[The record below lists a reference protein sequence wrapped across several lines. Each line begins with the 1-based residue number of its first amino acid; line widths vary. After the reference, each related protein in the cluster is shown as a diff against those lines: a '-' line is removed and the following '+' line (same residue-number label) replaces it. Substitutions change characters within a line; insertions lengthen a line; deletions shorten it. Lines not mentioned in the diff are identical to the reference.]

1 MLGTHCAAWSA
12 CALSFLSLVSR
23 DAVAQATKPAPN
35 ADLPVREV
43 VLFSSGVG
51 YFEHFGTVRGD
62 GSAELRFKTEQVNDV
77 LKSLVVQDLDGGTA
91 GTVSYPSQEPLQR
104 TLKSFQV
111 DVTANP
117 SLAELLNQ
125 LRGAKLKVT
134 SSGKEISGT
143 ILGVEKRSLPSKEGA
158 PPEEKHLLNLKS
170 GRKVKVLPVEGVD
183 DFELEDPRLDEELN
197 RALDALAQARD
208 QTKKPVTVNF
218 RGQGERRVRL

>member
-1 MLGTHCAAWSA
+1 MRAQLRSIVLAAAAAVAVVPLTS
-12 CALSFLSLVSR
+12 SF
-23 DAVAQATKPAPN
+23 ANAQATTRPATVQ
-35 ADLPVREV
+35 ADVPVKAV

-134 SSGKEISGT
+134 SAGKEISGT
-143 ILGVEKRSLPSKEGA
+143 ILGVEKRLLPPKEGA

-183 DFELEDPRLDEELN
+183 DFELE
-197 RALDALAQARD
+197 
-208 QTKKPVTVNF
+208 
-218 RGQGERRVRL
+218 